1 MKIIN
6 IVGARPNFIKIA
18 PIMRAMAHD
27 SCFQPLLLHTGQHY
41 DFNMSES
48 FFKELEI
55 PEPDIN
61 LGIGSLSHAK
71 QVAAIMDKFED
82 ICEEIKPNA
91 ILVVGDVNSTMA
103 CTLVASKKG
112 IKTVHVE
119 AGIRSF
125 DRTMPEEINRL
136 VTDMLA
142 DLLLPPSPDAI
153 ENLLHEGHSLD
164 KIEMVG
170 NVMIDSLLFHQQKI
184 QQSNILNTLLL
195 TKGNYATLTLHRP
208 SNVDSAEAFK
218 NIIRALKFIQ
228 NKITIVFPIHP
239 RTKNMISNLGLN
251 DEIAAMKNLKMIEP
265 LGYFDFNKLVSD
277 SQFVLTDSGGIQE
290 ETTVQQIPCIT
301 LRENTER
308 PITITEGTNELA
320 GSDTE
325 KIIELTEMILSGNW
339 KKGRIPEM
347 WDGKTAE
354 RIINFLKTRLSFF
367 D

>member
-18 PIMRAMAHD
+18 PIMRAMSHD
-27 SCFQPLLLHTGQHY
+27 SYFQPLLLHTGQHY
-41 DFNMSES
+41 DFNMSGS

-61 LGIGSLSHAK
+61 LGVGSLNHAK
-71 QVAAIMDKFED
+71 QVAAIMEKFDD
-82 ICEEIKPNA
+82 ICEQIKPDA

-103 CTLVASKKG
+103 CTLVAAKRG

-136 VTDMLA
+136 VTDALA

-153 ENLLHEGHSLD
+153 ENLIREGHAPG

-170 NVMIDSLLFHQQKI
+170 NIMIDSLLDHQPKI
-184 QQSNILNTLLL
+184 GQSTILHSLGLA
-195 TKGNYATLTLHRP
+195 KGNYATLTLHRP
-208 SNVDSAEAFK
+208 SNVDSAEAFT
-218 NIIRALKFIQ
+218 NIIKALKFIQ
-228 NKITIVFPIHP
+228 SKITIVFPIHP
-239 RTKNMISNLGLN
+239 RTKSMISNLSLD
-251 DEIAAMKNLKMIEP
+251 DEVAAMKNLKIIEP
-265 LGYFDFNKLVSD
+265 LGYFDFNKLVSG

-308 PITITEGTNELA
+308 PVTITEGTNELA
-320 GSDTE
+320 GSNTE
-325 KIIELTEMILSGNW
+325 KIIELTELILSGNW

-347 WDGKTAE
+347 WDGHAAD
-354 RIINFLKTRLSFF
+354 RIISSIKARIPISN
-367 D
+367 